1 MNELH
6 VFVLLEKLIT
16 SQFEEENDNYTLSE
30 LLDVYAIG
38 LDTAKVL
45 ATCGWPRSKLRN
57 RFEFVQNPLKLS
69 SKRSNGLKFVQNL
82 FKLSSKRSNVA
93 PAGSK
98 FDARKCPT
106 PVREEN

>member
-45 ATCGWPRSKLRN
+45 ASA
-57 RFEFVQNPLKLS
+57 FVKYEL
-69 SKRSNGLKFVQNL
+69 
-82 FKLSSKRSNVA
+82 
-93 PAGSK
+93 
-98 FDARKCPT
+98 
-106 PVREEN
+106 